1 MVSKQNGHGNGTSA
15 SPQPPSLYSLECDQE
30 IWSLLSSSTKLSEK
44 IINELQAIIYSDGGD
59 DFQNQP
65 AAIDVLIEE
74 FFSKVGCDFYD
85 DFQKQPAARTYHDS
99 LVDVLI
105 EEFFSKVGCDF
116 YDDDVDVDKKL
127 KLFWH
132 YDEVESMSYL
142 QWIEVGLILCGI
154 KAGIHKAML
163 LSEKVIDPELMVWI
177 SLIRA
182 PEEPVTKIWDWWFI
196 PPVVTLSLYW
206 LGIHDF
212 VSLSQQQSILLGE
225 HSFMNKE
232 QARNIIQCNN
242 DRLQL
247 IVKHP
252 AVNHLPFLAQ
262 HKDVHRLLTR
272 MGGFS
277 IQDQEIIIH
286 MMREIIQVE
295 AFHFGEF
302 CEFIDFMD
310 PNHNHQWYNIYK
322 EIMQQEILQQFH
334 LPVLQEESCRT
345 LVRSIRSLKANYAN
359 LSGPERMDLFGCP

>member
-1 MVSKQNGHGNGTSA
+1 MMVSKQNGHGNGTSA

-30 IWSLLSSSTKLSEK
+30 IWSLVSSSTKLSEK
-44 IINELQAIIYSDGGD
+44 IINELQAIIYRDGGD
-59 DFQNQP
+59 DFQK
-65 AAIDVLIEE
+65 L
-74 FFSKVGCDFYD
+74 
-85 DFQKQPAARTYHDS
+85 PAARTYHDS

-132 YDEVESMSYL
+132 YDEVEGMSYL

-196 PPVVTLSLYW
+196 LPVVTLSLYW

-212 VSLSQQQSILLGE
+212 VSLSQHQSFLLGE

-242 DRLQL
+242 CPSSTNENGQFF
-247 IVKHP
+247 
-252 AVNHLPFLAQ
+252 N
-262 HKDVHRLLTR
+262 TR
-272 MGGFS
+272 T
-277 IQDQEIIIH
+277 
-286 MMREIIQVE
+286 
-295 AFHFGEF
+295 
-302 CEFIDFMD
+302 
-310 PNHNHQWYNIYK
+310 
-322 EIMQQEILQQFH
+322 
-334 LPVLQEESCRT
+334 VLGNL
-345 LVRSIRSLKANYAN
+345 LVRLHPNSL
-359 LSGPERMDLFGCP
+359 LFQG